1 VVSGHKTLIGASGEV
16 LEEFAGNGWATV
28 QGEIWQVRSA
38 IPLVQGQR
46 VRVSG
51 FDGATLV
58 VEPQSDELKGVTS

>member
-1 VVSGHKTLIGASGEV
+1 
-16 LEEFAGNGWATV
+16 
-28 QGEIWQVRSA
+28 
-38 IPLVQGQR
+38 VQGQR